1 MRIIYHHCLKVA
13 NDIRNTDSLLVI
25 CLLELYYRTLF
36 AISAYPVIPSGL
48 SWLSKGRVNMPLLI
62 DGHNLIGR
70 GQLPGLRLDDP
81 DDEAKLVAR
90 LRPYCARARK
100 RATVVF
106 DHGLPGGR
114 SELSGGGVEVV
125 FASAGRTADS
135 ILRER
140 VRRARDPRGLTVVTS
155 DNEVIA
161 AARARGARVLRSE
174 EFAAQLSAPPPAG
187 DGEKEVRISRRK
199 RSRSG

>member
-1 MRIIYHHCLKVA
+1 
-13 NDIRNTDSLLVI
+13 
-25 CLLELYYRTLF
+25 
-36 AISAYPVIPSGL
+36 
-48 SWLSKGRVNMPLLI
+48 MPLLI

-70 GQLPGLRLDDP
+70 GHLPGLRLDDP

-90 LRPYCARARK
+90 LRTYCARARK
-100 RATVVF
+100 RVTVVF

-125 FASAGRTADS
+125 FASGGRAADG

-140 VRRARDPRGLTVVTS
+140 IRRSRDPRGLVVVTS

-161 AARARGARVLRSE
+161 AAQAGGARVIRSE
-174 EFAAQLSAPPPAG
+174 EFAAQLSAPPPA
-187 DGEKEVRISRRK
+187 DDEEKDVHLSAGEVEEWLQMFEERDKK
-199 RSRSG
+199 